1 MAFCLSLLPKA
12 CHGCINLPRL
22 RGRLAES
29 AIAPY
34 FPFSFLPRAIPRTSL
49 KKMERRGSIERAIK
63 IQNALHFLLPLSN
76 LSEWN
81 YPEGRRISKKTFFFE
96 LEGSLK
102 FPTTPITS
110 PGNKNYCCEKK
121 KGEREREGKE
131 GKARDWKLTKF
142 LNESDRSMPVERK
155 IEETLVNGHYP
166 SRRKFRR
173 HGSATR

>member
-1 MAFCLSLLPKA
+1 MHKPPAFERKISRECYRSL
-12 CHGCINLPRL
+12 
-22 RGRLAES
+22 
-29 AIAPY
+29 
-34 FPFSFLPRAIPRTSL
+34 FSFLLSSPRDSSYKFEKDGAERIHRTGD
-49 KKMERRGSIERAIK
+49 KDPERATFPPPPSQI
-63 IQNALHFLLPLSN
+63 
-76 LSEWN
+76 WN
-81 YPEGRRISKKTFFFE
+81 YPEGRRISKKTFFSE

-121 KGEREREGKE
+121 GREREGKE